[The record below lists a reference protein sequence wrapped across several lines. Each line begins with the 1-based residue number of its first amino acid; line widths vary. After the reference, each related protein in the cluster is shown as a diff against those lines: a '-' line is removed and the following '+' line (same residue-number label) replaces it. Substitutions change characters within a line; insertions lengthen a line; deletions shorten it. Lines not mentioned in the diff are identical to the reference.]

1 MQFMTMRKSMVMVL
15 LLGSAVWTVPVAA
28 DEGFDTAHVI
38 GAHVIPTNVIPA
50 NVIEANVVDQ
60 ALQPVDFS
68 EQEAQLW
75 VLNAGYNQVSGLTRE
90 GRYVYRGTAM
100 LDGATYDIVV
110 DAEGNI
116 LGAKE

>member
-1 MQFMTMRKSMVMVL
+1 MQLWKMRKTMAMVV
-15 LLGSAVWTVPVAA
+15 LLGSALVTMPAMA
-28 DEGFDTAHVI
+28 DEGFDPAHVI
-38 GAHVIPTNVIPA
+38 QA
-50 NVIEANVVDQ
+50 NVIQANAVDQ
-60 ALQPVDFS
+60 PLQPVDFS

-90 GRYVYRGTAM
+90 GRYFYRGTAM

-110 DAEGNI
+110 DAQGNI

>member
-1 MQFMTMRKSMVMVL
+1 MQIWKMRKTMAMVVVL
-15 LLGSAVWTVPVAA
+15 GGALVAMPA
-28 DEGFDTAHVI
+28 MAAEGFDPAHVI
-38 GAHVIPTNVIPA
+38 RVNA
-50 NVIEANVVDQ
+50 VDQ
-60 ALQPVDFS
+60 PLQPVDFS

-90 GRYVYRGTAM
+90 GRSFYRGTAM

-110 DAEGNI
+110 DAQGNI